1 MGPTGAVY
9 IGLRRD
15 AGAAGLD
22 FPGAGLGVRLA
33 FAGGGAAARSEG
45 FGMTYL
51 QQPRSPLQTLPG
63 LGLVILLH
71 VGLIY
76 ALLNGLGT
84 NVVEKFSP
92 PTTVRFIDSTKPP
105 PPPPTPPAP
114 QLVTPTTVFVPRIDV
129 DIPPPPVSPNAPTA
143 TSNVPAPAAPAP
155 RVAASAEH
163 PFLSSLIVGGDRSP
177 AYPAI
182 YEDSARP
189 GKVRVD
195 CIIETDG
202 NPTHCVVLEA
212 SGGAA
217 FAAETIRWLTGPA
230 HPVYRPAVRDGQAQ
244 REEHQ
249 WVISFQ
255 PPE

>member
-1 MGPTGAVY
+1 
-9 IGLRRD
+9 
-15 AGAAGLD
+15 
-22 FPGAGLGVRLA
+22 
-33 FAGGGAAARSEG
+33 
-45 FGMTYL
+45 MTYL

-63 LGLVILLH
+63 IGLVIMLH

-84 NVVEKFSP
+84 NFVEKFSP
-92 PTTVRFIDSTKPP
+92 PMTAHILDTVKP
-105 PPPPTPPAP
+105 T
-114 QLVTPTTVFVPRIDV
+114 
-129 DIPPPPVSPNAPTA
+129 PPPPVPPAPDLVVPKTMFVPLPDVKVPLPPPLPNAPSA
-143 TSNVPAPAAPAP
+143 TSHVPGPVAPAP
-155 RVAASAEH
+155 RMAVLAEQPFRASQ
-163 PFLSSLIVGGDRSP
+163 IIGGERSP
-177 AYPAI
+177 AYPEI

-189 GKVRVD
+189 GKVTVD
-195 CIIETDG
+195 CIIEVDG
-202 NPTHCVVLEA
+202 NPTHCLVVDA

-249 WVISFQ
+249 WVVSFQ

>member
-1 MGPTGAVY
+1 
-9 IGLRRD
+9 
-15 AGAAGLD
+15 
-22 FPGAGLGVRLA
+22 
-33 FAGGGAAARSEG
+33 
-45 FGMTYL
+45 MTYL

-84 NVVEKFSP
+84 NFVEKFSP
-92 PTTVRFIDSTKPP
+92 PMTTHLLDTAKPP
-105 PPPPTPPAP
+105 PPPPVLPAP
-114 QLVTPTTVFVPRIDV
+114 DVVTPQTMFVPFPDV
-129 DIPPPPVSPNAPTA
+129 KIPLPPPLPNAPAA
-143 TSNVPAPAAPAP
+143 TSHVPGPVAPAARVGAP
-155 RVAASAEH
+155 AEH
-163 PFLSSLIVGGDRSP
+163 LFQASQIIGGERSP
-177 AYPAI
+177 AYPEI

-189 GKVRVD
+189 GKVTVD
-195 CIIETDG
+195 CIIEVDG
-202 NPTHCVVLEA
+202 NPTHCVVVDA

-230 HPVYRPAVRDGQAQ
+230 HPVYRPAVRDGRAQ

-249 WVISFQ
+249 WAVSFQ